1 MGSTWQ
7 DLRYAL
13 RRLLAS
19 RGFTA
24 AAVLTLAL
32 GVGAN
37 TAIFSVINALLLR
50 PLPFKEP
57 GRVIVIWKNNPVTAN
72 SLVEVTY
79 PEFAFWREQSRS
91 FEQLAAMPTTVHG
104 YGYILTGQGDSAQ
117 LESAKVSASF
127 FPLLGVSPALGQVFT
142 ADDDR
147 PGGGRV
153 VVLNHNLWRDRFG
166 SDPAI
171 VGKTLT
177 LNGTGFTAVGVMP
190 PGFQFPKGVDLWT
203 PLATNPRMMENR
215 EARFLKVV
223 GRLKPGVS
231 IEQAQSELSVLSSQL
246 AQTHPENYAQQGVVV
261 STLSD
266 HLYGNVR
273 RALLILLA
281 AAAMVL
287 LIACFNVANLLL
299 ARTTARRQEI
309 AVRIALGAAR
319 RRVIRQLLT
328 ESLLLSLLG
337 TVLGILLA
345 YLGIKTLVALGPTD
359 VPRLDEVSIDTPV
372 LLFTL
377 LLLLLTS
384 LGFGIAPAL
393 KASDV
398 DLHESLK
405 ESSGRVAG
413 EKKGQRLRSTLIVIE
428 VAVTL
433 VLLIGAGLAIKSFV
447 KLRQVDLG
455 FNPENVL
462 TAHLA
467 LQGAKYSRPQQRR
480 EFYQQLLERLEG
492 SPGVQ
497 AAGGVLLRPLEGPA
511 GWDRPF
517 RIDGQTPEDA
527 KQNPFANFEVV
538 SPGYFRAMGIPLVK
552 GRDFTNQD
560 NEQSPGVAIISA
572 GMARRYWP
580 NEDPL
585 GKRLVVNEGSQDAF
599 WVTVAGVVGDARY
612 RELDDLRLDLYVP
625 YLQNPVPLK
634 YVVVRTTNADP
645 QSAASTLRS
654 AVAQLDRE
662 QAITAI
668 ATGEQL
674 VSASLAK
681 SRFTM
686 VLLQIFAAIA
696 AILAAIGIYGVISY
710 SVSQRM
716 HEMGVRV
723 AFGAQPRDILKL
735 LLGHGALLVLIGV
748 VLGLAAAFILTRVMG
763 SILYDVSVTDPW
775 AYAVAAGGLM
785 AVALLACYFPA
796 RRAARVDPV
805 TLLRQE

>member
-1 MGSTWQ
+1 
-7 DLRYAL
+7 
-13 RRLLAS
+13 
-19 RGFTA
+19 
-24 AAVLTLAL
+24 VLTLAL
-32 GVGAN
+32 GIGAN
-37 TAIFSVINALLLR
+37 TAIFSVVNTLLLR

-57 GRVIVIWKNNPVTAN
+57 ERLIVIWKNNPMAAN
-72 SLVEVTY
+72 PLVEVTY
-79 PEFAFWREQSRS
+79 PEFAFWREQSKS
-91 FEQLAAMPTTVHG
+91 FEHLTAMPTTVHG
-104 YGYILTGQGDSAQ
+104 YGYILTGYEDTVQ

-127 FPLLGVSPALGQVFT
+127 FPLLGVAPALGQVFT
-142 ADDDR
+142 AEEDR
-147 PGGGRV
+147 LGANRV
-153 VVLNHNLWRDRFG
+153 VVLNHNLWRSRFG
-166 SDPAI
+166 SDPNI
-171 VGKTLT
+171 VNKTLT
-177 LNGTGFTAVGVMP
+177 LNGAGFTVVGVMP
-190 PGFQFPKGVDLWT
+190 PGFQFPKGVDLWA
-203 PLATNPRMMENR
+203 PLATNPRMIENR
-215 EARFLKVV
+215 EARFLKII

-231 IEQAQSELSVLSSQL
+231 IEQAHSELSLLSNQL
-246 AQTHPENYAQQGVVV
+246 AQAHPENYAQQGVSV
-261 STLSD
+261 SSLSD
-266 HLYGNVR
+266 HLYGNVKS
-273 RALLILLA
+273 ALFILLA

-299 ARTTARRQEI
+299 ARASARRQEI
-309 AVRIALGAAR
+309 AVRIALGASR
-319 RRVIRQLLT
+319 RRVVRQLLT
-328 ESLLLSLLG
+328 ESLLLS
-337 TVLGILLA
+337 VLGSALGLLLA
-345 YLGIKTLVALGPTD
+345 YLGIKILVALGPTD
-359 VPRLDEVSIDTPV
+359 VPRLDEVGIDTPM

-384 LGFGIAPAL
+384 FGFGIAPAL

-413 EKKGQRLRSTLIVIE
+413 EKKGRRLRSTLIVIE

-447 KLRQVDLG
+447 KLRQVNLG

-462 TAHLA
+462 TAQLA
-467 LQGAKYSRPQQRR
+467 LQGAKYSQPQQRR
-480 EFYQQLLERLEG
+480 EFYRQLLERLEG
-492 SPGVQ
+492 SPGIQ

-538 SPGYFRAMGIPLVK
+538 SPGYFRAMGIPLIK

-560 NEQSPGVAIISA
+560 NERAPGVAIVST

-585 GKRLVVNEGSQDAF
+585 GKRLVVNEGSEDAF
-599 WVTVAGVVGDARY
+599 WVTIAGVVGDARY
-612 RELDDLRLDLYVP
+612 RELDDLRHDLYVP

-634 YVVVRTTNADP
+634 YVVVRTAGTDP
-645 QSAASTLRS
+645 QSVAATLRS
-654 AVAQLDRE
+654 AVAQLDRD

-668 ATGEQL
+668 ATADQL

-696 AILAAIGIYGVISY
+696 TILAAVGIYGVISY

-716 HEMGVRV
+716 HEIGVRV
-723 AFGAQPRDILKL
+723 VLGAQPRDILRL
-735 LLGHGALLVLIGV
+735 LLGHGAALVLVGV

-763 SILYDVSVTDPW
+763 SILYEVSVTDPLT
-775 AYAVAAGGLM
+775 YAAAAGGML

-796 RRAARVDPV
+796 RRAARVSPV
-805 TLLRQE
+805 MLLQRE